1 MPILGVGAAVP
12 VGEGTAGG
20 RFGSNA
26 AVLEEVEAE
35 GADGVFRWKRLHG
48 GKDKCQ
54 AVGNVF
60 VGGTSQGWGMACKDK
75 TKH

>member
-12 VGEGTAGG
+12 VGQGAAGG
-20 RFGSNA
+20 CLGSNP

-35 GADGVFRWKRLHG
+35 RADGVFRWKRLHG

-54 AVGNVF
+54 AISNVF
-60 VGGTSQGWGMACKDK
+60 VGGTSQGWGMA
-75 TKH
+75 